1 MKICF
6 FADSESI
13 HTVRWCMHFK
23 QLGHDV
29 HLISFK
35 SAEVPNIPTYFV
47 DTSNIS
53 VKGGNWKVLFKYR
66 KVKKIIKQIN
76 PDIVHALYATSYGIT
91 GALCGFKPYVITALG
106 SDLLLSPQNSKVYR
120 FLLKYAFSKAQFIT
134 VMSDQMKIEA
144 EKLNV
149 PESKVMTLPFGIDPQ
164 LFNAKQRKLDTS
176 KFVVT
181 STRNFE
187 TVYNIPHLLKAIA
200 LVKKGIPNIHLNLIG
215 AGSLK
220 SEIKSL
226 VNELELN
233 EIVTFFG
240 KIPQVE
246 IVKVLNQ
253 SNVFV
258 SVSLSDGN
266 NISLN
271 EAMACEA
278 LCIATDI
285 PANTQ
290 WITHEE
296 NGFLVKI
303 NDVEALAE
311 YLRVSERNYEELQQK
326 SLPLSRK
333 LLHEKGIW
341 EVNMKRM
348 EDQYKR
354 LVNKS

>member
-13 HTVRWCMHFK
+13 HTVRWCTHFK
-23 QLGHDV
+23 QLGHEV

-35 SAEVPNIPTYFV
+35 SAEVPGIPTHFV

-53 VKGGNWKVLFKYR
+53 VTGGNWKVLFKYR
-66 KVKKIIKQIN
+66 KVKQIIKKIN

-91 GALCGFKPYVITALG
+91 GALCGFKPYIITALG
-106 SDLLLSPQNSKVYR
+106 TDLLISPQNSKVYR
-120 FLLKYAFSKAQFIT
+120 FLLKYAFSKAQFVT

-149 PESKVMTLPFGIDPQ
+149 PESKVIVLPFGIDPK
-164 LFNAKQRKLDTS
+164 LFNANQRKLDDS

-200 LVKKGIPNIHLNLIG
+200 KVKNEIPNLHLNLVG
-215 AGSLK
+215 TGSLK
-220 SEIKSL
+220 SEIEAL
-226 VNELELN
+226 VNELELKD
-233 EIVTFFG
+233 IVTFFG
-240 KIPQVE
+240 KIPQAE
-246 IVKVLNQ
+246 IVTVLNR
-253 SNVFV
+253 SHVFV

-271 EAMACEA
+271 EAMACETF
-278 LCIATDI
+278 CIATDI

-296 NGFLVKI
+296 NGFLVPI
-303 NDVEALAE
+303 DDVDALAN
-311 YLRVSERNYEELQQK
+311 YLLVSAKNYDELQQK

-333 LLHEKGIW
+333 LLQEKGIW
-341 EVNMKRM
+341 EFNMQRM
-348 EDQYKR
+348 ENEYKR
-354 LVNKS
+354 LVTK

>member
-13 HTVRWCMHFK
+13 HTVRWCTHFK

-35 SAEVPNIPTYFV
+35 PAEVPGIPTYVV
-47 DTSNIS
+47 DTSVIS

-66 KVKKIIKQIN
+66 KVKRLIKQIN
-76 PDIVHALYATSYGIT
+76 PDVVHAMYATSYGIT
-91 GALCGFKPYVITALG
+91 GALCGFKPYIITALG
-106 SDLLLSPQNSKVYR
+106 SDLLISPQNSKIYR

-144 EKLNV
+144 RKLNV
-149 PESKVMTLPFGIDPQ
+149 PESKVMTLPFGIDPKV
-164 LFNAKQRKLDTS
+164 FNANNRQVDKT

-187 TVYNIPHLLKAIA
+187 TVYNIPHLLRAIA
-200 LVKKGIPNIHLNLIG
+200 KVKNEIPNLHLNLIG
-215 AGSLK
+215 AGSLR
-220 SEIKSL
+220 SEIEAL
-226 VNELELN
+226 VDELEIRS
-233 EIVTFFG
+233 IVTFFG

-246 IVKVLNQ
+246 IVKVLNH

-271 EAMACEA
+271 EAMACETF
-278 LCIATDI
+278 CIATDI
-285 PANTQ
+285 PANHQ
-290 WITHEE
+290 WIKHNE

-303 NDVEALAE
+303 DDVDGLAKAILE
-311 YLRVSERNYEELQQK
+311 TANNYGELQQN
-326 SLPLSRK
+326 SLSLSK
-333 LLHEKGIW
+333 ELLLDKGIW

-354 LVNKS
+354 LVN

>member
-13 HTVRWCMHFK
+13 HTVRWCTHFK

-35 SAEVPNIPTYFV
+35 PAEVPGIPIYVV
-47 DTSNIS
+47 DTSTIS
-53 VKGGNWKVLFKYR
+53 VEGGNWKVLFKYR
-66 KVKKIIKQIN
+66 KVKRLIKQIN
-76 PDIVHALYATSYGIT
+76 PDVVHAMYATSYGIT
-91 GALCGFKPYVITALG
+91 GALCGFKPYIITALG
-106 SDLLLSPQNSKVYR
+106 SDLLISPQNSKIYR

-149 PESKVMTLPFGIDPQ
+149 PESKLMTLPFGIDPNV
-164 LFNAKQRKLDTS
+164 FNAEGRKLDDS

-187 TVYNIPHLLKAIA
+187 TVYNIPHLLRAIA
-200 LVKKGIPNIHLNLIG
+200 KVKDQIPNLHLNLIG
-215 AGSLK
+215 AGSLR
-220 SEIKSL
+220 SEIEALVDELEIKS
-226 VNELELN
+226 
-233 EIVTFFG
+233 IVTFFG
-240 KIPQVE
+240 KIPQIE

-278 LCIATDI
+278 FCIATDI

-290 WITHEE
+290 WIKHEE
-296 NGFLVKI
+296 NGFLVPI
-303 NDVEALAE
+303 DDVDALAN
-311 YLRVSERNYEELQQK
+311 YLLVSAKNYDGLQQK

-333 LLHEKGIW
+333 LLQEKGIW
-341 EVNMKRM
+341 KVNMQRM
-348 EDQYKR
+348 ENEYKR
-354 LVNKS
+354 LVTKS

>member
-13 HTVRWCMHFK
+13 HTVRWCTHFK
-23 QLGHDV
+23 QLGHEV

-35 SAEVPNIPTYFV
+35 STEVQGIPTHFI

-66 KVKKIIKQIN
+66 KVKKIIKNIN
-76 PDIVHALYATSYGIT
+76 PDIVHALYATSYGII
-91 GALCGFKPYVITALG
+91 GALCGFKPYIITALG
-106 SDLLLSPQNSKVYR
+106 TDLLISPQSSKVYR
-120 FLLKYAFSKAQFIT
+120 SLLKYAFSKAQFVT

-149 PESKVMTLPFGIDPQ
+149 PESKVMVLPFGIDPK
-164 LFNAKQRKLDTS
+164 LFNANQRELDDS

-200 LVKKGIPNIHLNLIG
+200 KVKDEIPNLQLNLIG

-220 SEIKSL
+220 SEIDAL
-226 VNELELN
+226 VHELELKD
-233 EIVTFFG
+233 IVTFFG
-240 KIPQVE
+240 KIPQAEV
-246 IVKVLNQ
+246 VTVLNQ

-271 EAMACEA
+271 EAMACETF
-278 LCIATDI
+278 CIATDI

-290 WITHEE
+290 WIKHEE
-296 NGFLVKI
+296 NGFLVPI
-303 NDVEALAE
+303 DDVDALAN
-311 YLRVSERNYEELQQK
+311 YLLVSAKNYDQLQQK

-333 LLHEKGIW
+333 LLQEKGIW
-341 EVNMKRM
+341 ELNMARM
-348 EDQYKR
+348 ENEYKR
-354 LVNKS
+354 LVTKS